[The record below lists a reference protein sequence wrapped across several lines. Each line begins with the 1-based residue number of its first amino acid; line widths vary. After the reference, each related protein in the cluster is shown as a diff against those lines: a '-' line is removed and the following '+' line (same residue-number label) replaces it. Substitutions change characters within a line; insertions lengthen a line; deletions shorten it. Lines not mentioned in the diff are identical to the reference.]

1 MTHGT
6 AQNPSYDNPDLI
18 KTVAACH
25 VEKKKKKEKKK
36 RKKKSGGGG
45 GGGGNF

>member
-18 KTVAACH
+18 KTAAACQ
-25 VEKKKKKEKKK
+25 VEKKREKK
-36 RKKKSGGGG
+36 GWWWW
-45 GGGGNF
+45 